1 MANQEIYERVFGN
14 LADQLANA
22 ETLGDWRKPWREA
35 AQSGYPQNPTTGRA
49 YRGVNVLSL
58 WARQREQGYELPLWA
73 GYGQWQK
80 AGGQVRRGE
89 RGTPVLIWRV
99 DEKEEQGE
107 DGETAVHK
115 VIFATMQQVFNI
127 CQQSGYPLPEAP
139 ERVRRETDAALDAWF
154 ADTGARVLHHGG
166 GAYYRPSDDT
176 IRMPEPGAFIDT
188 ADGTALEH
196 YYSTLGHESVHWT
209 GHRSR
214 LARFP
219 DGGFSLEARGLE
231 ELTAEIGA
239 AFLSALHGLPVEERH
254 DHAQYLHHWRQAV
267 RDKAGALLSACSK
280 AQKATDYLTEAV
292 GKRRGQPE
300 EAPPT
305 E

>member
-1 MANQEIYERVFGN
+1 MANQEIYDRVFGS
-14 LADQLANA
+14 LTDQLANA
-22 ETLGDWRKPWREA
+22 ETLGQWQRPWREA
-35 AQSGYPQNPTTGRA
+35 AQSGYPQNPTTGRV

-58 WARQREQGYELPLWA
+58 WSEQVRQGYERSLWA
-73 GYGQWQK
+73 GYGQWKK

-89 RGTPVLIWRV
+89 KGTPVLIWRV

-127 CQQSGYPLPEAP
+127 CQQAGYPLPERPP
-139 ERVRRETDAALDAWF
+139 ERQTDAELDRWF
-154 ADTGARVLHHGG
+154 ADTGAKVVHHGG

-176 IRMPEPGAFIDT
+176 IRMPRPENFIDT
-188 ADGTALEH
+188 SEADALGH
-196 YYSTLGHESVHWT
+196 YYATLSHEAVHFT
-209 GHRSR
+209 GHPSR
-214 LARFP
+214 LNRFSS
-219 DGGFSLEARGLE
+219 GGFNTEARAME

-239 AFLSALHGLPVEERH
+239 AFLSALHGLPVEERQ
-254 DHAQYLHHWRQAV
+254 DHARYLASWRQAV

-280 AQKATDYLTEAV
+280 AQKAVDYLSETV
-292 GKRRGQPE
+292 GKVRGKTE
-300 EAPPT
+300 KAPAA